1 MLVLVVLLICC
12 ANLSGLFLARA
23 AALLPLYRRMIAR
36 MNSMPGI
43 VSASVAEIP
52 PLFEVGDGGRFVAAD
67 AGPKAQAVGT
77 FANAVGRGFFQGS
90 RTSFV
95 TGRDLRNTRQT
106 QTHAF

>member
-77 FANAVGRGFFQGS
+77 FANAVGGDFSRQLGRRLLRGGIC
-90 RTSFV
+90 
-95 TGRDLRNTRQT
+95 G
-106 QTHAF
+106 HAAGAAGGLD